1 MARINLELSLS
12 NDISVLIKYHEEI
25 LKRISHNISKDSLSK
40 QEDILEILKA
50 FELMEKASNLNS

>member
-1 MARINLELSLS
+1 MARIKLELSLS
-12 NDISVLIKYHEEI
+12 NDISELIKYHEEI
-25 LKRISHNISKDSLSK
+25 LKIISHNISKDSLSK